1 MVDKELTP
9 DRARKGH
16 ELFRFRHA
24 TRERLLHKNVL
35 TGVERLFRQCKVRT
49 NRRRDGDEVD
59 LGITNHNVVV
69 RGHTDRWIHA
79 RHAGEALGT
88 RIAYQLHPRLIGR

>member
-1 MVDKELTP
+1 MLPVRTSSRILTNRRRKDECMVDKELTP

-59 LGITNHNVVV
+59 LGI
-69 RGHTDRWIHA
+69 D
-79 RHAGEALGT
+79 E
-88 RIAYQLHPRLIGR
+88 P